1 MSARRVKFF
10 EMKTDSGRAVPAKKK
25 FHFSTRD
32 NSIDKWSHEG
42 VIGALE
48 VDCEP
53 TLDLEGTLT
62 PLQGMDGDADSWK
75 EAQKAWNTEALRE
88 SFLKACK
95 NVPIETACCG
105 LIQDDDERIRNLV
118 PYLNQHWAP
127 VANEKLEKHG
137 VSINAFLWHWKN
149 VQGKAE
155 TIILLIRFVDMAVSV

>member
-1 MSARRVKFF
+1 MR
-10 EMKTDSGRAVPAKKK
+10 TDSGRAVPDKKK
-25 FHFSTRD
+25 LHFSTRA
-32 NSIDKWSHEG
+32 NSTDKWCHAG

-137 VSINAFLWHWKN
+137 VSINAFLWHWTN